1 MMRVPLRPLARILP
15 ARERGEDTGRIE
27 AENRRARLREIA
39 RSAHRTGQVRLAL
52 LGMFFVVAYGAVGL
66 KMAVI
71 AATPPSEPLR
81 AGTTA
86 PFTAIRADIVDA
98 RGRVLATN
106 LATASLYV
114 QVRDLVDARRAAEG
128 LAAVFPE
135 MDADRL
141 HARFTSGARFMW
153 LKGSLSP
160 EQQQAVHD
168 IGDPGLQL
176 GRRERRLY
184 PGGHLAAHVLGGVR
198 FGDQAVDAA
207 EIVGI
212 AGVEAAFDE
221 WLSDPANEGTPLRLT
236 LDTPVQAA
244 IEEVLAGA
252 VAIYDAQG
260 ASAVLMRA
268 DTGEIAALVSLPD
281 FDPNDRPVPLLEGAP
296 DESPLFNRAVQGVY
310 ELGSVFKI
318 FPAAQAM
325 DLGLVSPSTLVDTQ
339 GPLRTG
345 GFAVRDFRDYGDEL
359 SVTDIMVKSSNI
371 GTGRLAMMIGPSRQR
386 AFLGALGLFETTPLQ
401 LQEARRAAPLL
412 PPNWGETYGV
422 TISYGHGLSVS
433 PVHVAAAYGA
443 MVNGGLA
450 VAPTLVAGEGGPTG
464 ERVIS
469 EATSREARD
478 MLRQI
483 VTRGTASMA
492 EVPGYFLGGKTGTAD
507 KPRPEGGYHEDR
519 VIATFAGAFPMHDP
533 EWVVVVTLDEP
544 EETSGREVRRT
555 AGWTAVPVAAEIVSR
570 VAPLLGMP
578 PDMERRDPFAFTRA
592 AHE

>member
-1 MMRVPLRPLARILP
+1 MRVPLRPLARILP
-15 ARERGEDTGRIE
+15 ARDRGEDTGRIE
-27 AENRRARLREIA
+27 AENRRARLREMTRA
-39 RSAHRTGQVRLAL
+39 AHRTAQVRLAL
-52 LGMFFVVAYGAVGL
+52 LGAFFVIAYGAVGL

-86 PFTAIRADIVDA
+86 PFTATRADIVDA
-98 RGRVLATN
+98 DGRVLATN
-106 LATASLYV
+106 LATAALYV
-114 QVRDLVDARRAAEG
+114 QVRDLVDPLAAAEG
-128 LAAVFPE
+128 LAAIFPD
-135 MDADRL
+135 MDAGRL

-153 LKGSLSP
+153 LRGSLSP
-160 EQQQAVHD
+160 EQQQAIHD

-184 PGGHLAAHVLGGVR
+184 PAGHLASHVLGGVR

-268 DTGEIAALVSLPD
+268 GTGEIAAMVSLPD
-281 FDPNDRPVPLLEGAP
+281 FDPNDRPVPLLEGAQ

-310 ELGSVFKI
+310 ELGSVFKL
-318 FPAAQAM
+318 FPVAQALE
-325 DLGLVSPSTLVDTQ
+325 LGLVSPSTMIDTE
-339 GPLRTG
+339 GPLRVG
-345 GFAVRDFRDYGDEL
+345 GFAVRDFRSYGDEL
-359 SVTDIMVKSSNI
+359 SVTDVMVRSSNV
-371 GTGRLAMMIGPSRQR
+371 GTGELALMIGSDRQR
-386 AFLGALGLFETTPLQ
+386 DFLGALGLLEGTPTQ
-401 LQEARRAAPLL
+401 VQEARRALPLL
-412 PPNWGETYGV
+412 PPNWGETYAV
-422 TISYGHGLSVS
+422 TVSYGHGLSVS
-433 PVHVAAAYGA
+433 PIHVAAAYGA
-443 MVNGGLA
+443 MVNGGH
-450 VAPTLVAGEGGPTG
+450 VVRPTLVAGQGGPTG

-469 EATSREARD
+469 EGTSARVRD
-478 MLRQI
+478 MLRQV

-507 KPRPEGGYHEDR
+507 KPRPEGGYYEDR
-519 VIATFAGAFPMHDP
+519 VIATFAGAFPAHDP

-570 VAPLLGMP
+570 VAPLLGMA
-578 PDMERRDPFAFTRA
+578 PDTERRDPYEFTRA

>member
-1 MMRVPLRPLARILP
+1 MRAPLRPLARILP
-15 ARERGEDTGRIE
+15 ARARGEDTAPIE
-27 AENRRARLREIA
+27 AESRRVRAREAGR
-39 RSAHRTGQVRLAL
+39 RAHRTAQLRLAL
-52 LGMFFVVAYGAVGL
+52 LGLFFVGAYGAVGM

-71 AATPPSEPLR
+71 AATPPAEPLR
-81 AGTTA
+81 AGSAA
-86 PFTAIRADIVDA
+86 PFVATRADITD
-98 RGRVLATN
+98 REGRVLATN
-106 LATASLYV
+106 LATAALYV
-114 QVRDLVDARRAAEG
+114 QVRDLVDPRRAADG
-128 LAAVFPE
+128 LAAVFPD

-153 LKGSLSP
+153 LRGSLSP

-184 PGGHLAAHVLGGVR
+184 PGGNLAAHVMGGVR

-212 AGVEAAFDE
+212 AGIEAAYDE
-221 WLSDPANEGTPLRLT
+221 WLSDPANEGAALRLT
-236 LDTPVQAA
+236 LDTPIQAA

-252 VAIYDAQG
+252 VGIYDALG
-260 ASAVLMRA
+260 ASAVLMHA
-268 DTGEIAALVSLPD
+268 ETGEIVSIVSLPD
-281 FDPNDRPVPLLEGAP
+281 FDPNDRPVPLLEGSP

-318 FPAAQAM
+318 FPAAQALE
-325 DLGLVSPSTLVDTQ
+325 LGLVEPWTMIDTK

-345 GFAVRDFRDYGDEL
+345 GFAVRDFRNYGDEL
-359 SVTDIMVKSSNI
+359 SLTDVMVKSSNI
-371 GTGRLAMMIGPSRQR
+371 GTGELALMIGPTRQR
-386 AFLGALGLFETTPLQ
+386 AFLDTLGMLDVTPVQ
-401 LQEARRAAPLL
+401 LQEARRSVPLL
-412 PPNWGETYGV
+412 PPRWGETASI

-433 PVHVAAAYGA
+433 PVHVAAGYAA
-443 MVNGGLA
+443 MVNGGLL
-450 VAPTLVAGEGGPTG
+450 VEPTLVQGEGGPTG
-464 ERVIS
+464 ARVIS
-469 EATSREARD
+469 EETSGQTRD

-492 EVPGYFLGGKTGTAD
+492 EIPGYFLGGKTGTAD
-507 KPRPEGGYHEDR
+507 KPRPTGGYYDDR

-533 EWVVVVTLDEP
+533 EWVIVVTLDEP

-570 VAPLLGMP
+570 VAPLLGMA
-578 PDMERRDPFAFTRA
+578 PDMERQDPHEFTRA